1 MTRGKR
7 TADDTQSVQMGHTH
21 ELKRQFSLLSMLG
34 LAFSILNSWTALS
47 ARLVTAGTCSLC
59 MASSLAEFLSAY
71 PSAGGQYHWVAAI
84 SWKSWMPIISWIT
97 GWVNCSGWVALA
109 ATGGLLGSQLILGI
123 MSLMNPAFQPQHWHQ
138 FLIYS
143 GYTIVAFILNAFAN
157 SILPSIN
164 KVASALPS
172 FALLSLLVP
181 HQIITPGNFVNQT
194 MWPDGVAWLLGLLQ
208 GGLGVT
214 GFDGVAHM
222 IEEIPNASDVGPKV
236 MIACV
241 GMGIITGSIF
251 LVVLLLVAGNISDVI
266 ESAAGPLLAIL
277 SNAAGNKVA
286 AICLLMFPI
295 VCVMF
300 AATAIMTTS
309 SRMVYAFARDGGLPA
324 SLFLST
330 IHPKLKVPLNALYL
344 NLALVTIFGLILL
357 GSTSAL
363 NAIVSASVVLL
374 NISYG
379 IPIAVNCVRGR
390 NMLPDRRFVIPNIL
404 GWVLNI
410 ISLLYVSLTTV
421 LFLFP
426 PKLPAT
432 GSNMSGFSTHTVLA
446 WTVGLQLLRRRVW
459 RRFNNL
465 SDSVGCERTQK
476 LFWSPS

>member
-1 MTRGKR
+1 SPDGSHARAEATILVIVLTTPKPRNNVKIFDGLNNYACSSR
-7 TADDTQSVQMGHTH
+7 
-21 ELKRQFSLLSMLG
+21 SMLG
-34 LAFSILNSWTALS
+34 LAFSILN
-47 ARLVTAGTCSLC
+47 
-59 MASSLAEFLSAY
+59 
-71 PSAGGQYHWVAAI
+71 
-84 SWKSWMPIISWIT
+84 
-97 GWVNCSGWVALA
+97 
-109 ATGGLLGSQLILGI
+109 
-123 MSLMNPAFQPQHWHQ
+123 AFQPQHWHQ

-143 GYTIVAFILNAFAN
+143 GYTLVAFILNAFAN

-164 KVASALPS
+164 KVAFIWSLS
-172 FALLSLLVP
+172 GFA
-181 HQIITPGNFVNQT
+181 IICITVLACAAPDYNSGYFVFR
-194 MWPDGVAWLLGLLQ
+194 DF
-208 GGLGVT
+208 GVT

-446 WTVGLQLLRRRVW
+446 WTVGLHY
-459 RRFNNL
+459 
-465 SDSVGCERTQK
+465 
-476 LFWSPS
+476 